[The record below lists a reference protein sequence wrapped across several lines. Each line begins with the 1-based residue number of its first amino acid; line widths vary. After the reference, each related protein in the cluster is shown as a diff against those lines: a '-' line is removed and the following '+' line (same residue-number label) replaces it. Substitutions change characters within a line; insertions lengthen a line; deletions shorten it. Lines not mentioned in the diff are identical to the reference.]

1 MNKQIRSCV
10 NAKTMS
16 LAEPFFSMPLDVA
29 GANANPL
36 TDLLVS
42 VQPTEESLVSAQ
54 QQLSAG
60 RQHRLQN
67 NDAANRHQAAQ
78 QSPTDNYRRA
88 PTIQPDQRQQQQNK
102 QTQRQRRALLRP
114 DDSEVPPEP
123 GAISE
128 QPELS
133 HVHRMQA
140 EMEMHKAAARRG
152 VAFASQSERMSESDQ
167 PSKQQQQQQQQRQHR
182 RSTQQRHKSQR
193 RRSSRNKE
201 QQHHQQ
207 QRSIDKASSSYS
219 QRSDSGTLS
228 DSDDYYDEDT
238 ERGSQS
244 AAAPMS
250 GSASRRPMSDDRRKP
265 SRSVSFNS
273 PNQSGRPSI
282 GTVTAPANEA
292 AATAF
297 PSNDS
302 AAGSVK
308 TATATAKKAAAK
320 SGTVVDKLK
329 QFFSRN
335 VMLIVALVVMLVLVG
350 VGVYMLLRGNR
361 EKDKRTREQVA
372 SQALL
377 EEEQVQQERDYALE
391 ELRQQN
397 AQLQAEQAR
406 FANVMQ
412 AYEQQNEQFR
422 LQNEA
427 QMEAMEQLVDQN
439 EQYAAAVSQWQ
450 HYAAEQERLAA
461 LQQQQQQQQQES
473 VEGDTDN
480 DQNYAPI
487 AEAGASQYVNGVP
500 TSDNEAS
507 VATGA
512 TICAPLDD
520 MLLVVET
527 TGFAA
532 QPMMNAAQSAATF
545 GQLNLSKSKPRLTVV
560 DDQQQQNDG
569 EIIDVAAIETAA
581 DSDDMQNS
589 EAIDDAEQEA
599 VDAVENID

>member
-1 MNKQIRSCV
+1 
-10 NAKTMS
+10 MS
-16 LAEPFFSMPLDVA
+16 LAEPFFSMPADVA

-36 TDLLVS
+36 ADLLVS

-60 RQHRLQN
+60 RQHRLHN
-67 NDAANRHQAAQ
+67 SDAANRHQAAQ

-88 PTIQPDQRQQQQNK
+88 PTIQQEQQQQQK

-133 HVHRMQA
+133 HLHRMHA

-167 PSKQQQQQQQQRQHR
+167 PPKQQQQQQQHR
-182 RSTQQRHKSQR
+182 RSTQQRHRSQGR
-193 RRSSRNKE
+193 RSSRSHSSRNKE
-201 QQHHQQ
+201 QQ
-207 QRSIDKASSSYS
+207 QRSIGKESSSHS
-219 QRSDSGTLS
+219 QRSGSGTLS
-228 DSDDYYDEDT
+228 DSDEYYDEDT

-244 AAAPMS
+244 AAAPLS
-250 GSASRRPMSDDRRKP
+250 GSSGRRLMSNDRRKP
-265 SRSVSFNS
+265 SCSVSFNS
-273 PNQSGRPSI
+273 PHQSDRPPI
-282 GTVTAPANEA
+282 GTTTAPASES
-292 AATAF
+292 AATAL
-297 PSNDS
+297 PSDGS

-308 TATATAKKAAAK
+308 TAGAAAKKAAAK
-320 SGTVVDKLK
+320 SGSFVDKLK

-450 HYAAEQERLAA
+450 QYAAEQERLAA
-461 LQQQQQQQQQES
+461 LQQQQQQQQEQQQQQPVQEA
-473 VEGDTDN
+473 DN
-480 DQNYAPI
+480 DEQNHAPI
-487 AEAGASQYVNGVP
+487 ADTGASQYADDVP
-500 TSDNEAS
+500 TSEES
-507 VATGA
+507 SSMATGA
-512 TICAPLDD
+512 TIFAPLDD

-527 TGFAA
+527 TGFGA
-532 QPMMNAAQSAATF
+532 QPMMNAAQSAAAF

-560 DDQQQQNDG
+560 DDQQQQDDG

-581 DSDDMQNS
+581 DSD
-589 EAIDDAEQEA
+589 ATDDAEQKA